1 MVPMDTLDGFVKSK
15 KKKRSLS
22 EGVAFATA
30 GDKGVIRLWNSLT
43 SDPIATLPALSQ
55 SYSGLLYSGGLL
67 VGVTFDHS
75 LIIYNSTQ
83 HFNTTK
89 QVSHVEY

>member
-1 MVPMDTLDGFVKSK
+1 MVPMETLNGFVQSK

-30 GDKGVIRLWNSLT
+30 GDKGVIRFWNSLT
-43 SDPIATLPALSQ
+43 SDPVATLPALFQ
-55 SYSGLLYSGGLL
+55 SYSGLLYRGGLL

-75 LIIYNSTQ
+75 IIIYNSAEK
-83 HFNTTK
+83 FNKTK
-89 QVSHVEY
+89 QVISIE